1 MRNRVAF
8 IFSVILLM
16 NTWFVSGQILDPVE
30 WSFEKKQID
39 ENQFELVFKATIDED
54 WHMYGLN
61 IPEGGPIAT
70 SVNFD
75 DSEKFILEGSPKPEP
90 QAKIKHDPSFDMDLE
105 LFSNKVVLTQK
116 IIRTASD
123 AFEITGFVEYM
134 SCDESRCLPP
144 SDESF
149 TFHFDAKQSTS
160 PEKINSKEK
169 IQAQALKPTGDTVEQ
184 NVNAPVS
191 VDDEEGSI
199 VSSEKTSEVGQTAD
213 SVSRKPS
220 ANSTLWGTFII
231 ALLAGLGGLLTPCV
245 YPMIPMTVS
254 YFMRGKKSRAKAISE
269 ALVFGISIILIYT
282 FIGVL
287 VSVFKNP
294 NAVSAVNTH
303 WIPNSIFFV
312 LFIIL
317 AASFFGLFELV
328 LPSRLANKV
337 DSQAD
342 RGGYVGAFFM
352 ALAMTILSFSCTG
365 PIVAGLLIKA
375 AQGDVLEPIL
385 GMFGF
390 SFVFAIPFTLF
401 AIFPSWLK
409 GLPQSG
415 GWLNAIKVS
424 IAFIMLA
431 FAFYFLNKIDQSY
444 HLNILSREAF
454 LGIWMV
460 LFILLGFYL
469 LGKIKLPH
477 DSELNSVSVPRL
489 FFAIASFSFA
499 MYLLPGL
506 FGAELKAISPLIPP
520 KSAQSFDISEGVPQG
535 TAMQATFSETLC
547 GNPSYSDFLHLPHGL
562 KGYYDYEEAL
572 ACAKEKNKP
581 VFVDF
586 VGHSCSNCKKMYS
599 TVWANPKV
607 LELLSNE
614 YIIAALYVDDR
625 TVLPEDKWITS
636 GVDGKVKK
644 TIGKIN
650 LDLQI
655 RKFNSNAL
663 PLYAIVD
670 PRGNILTDTYSYNPD
685 IADMVAYL
693 EKGLKE
699 FRKENK

>member
-1 MRNRVAF
+1 MKNRIAF
-8 IFSVILLM
+8 IFSIILFI
-16 NTWFVSGQILDPVE
+16 NTSFVSGQILNPVS
-30 WSFEKKQID
+30 WSFEKKQVD
-39 ENQFELVFKATIDED
+39 GNLYELLFKATIDEN
-54 WHMYGLN
+54 WHLYGLN

-70 SVNFD
+70 SVNFN
-75 DSEKFILEGSPKPEP
+75 DSENYTLEGSPTPEP
-90 QAKIKHDPSFDMDLE
+90 RAKIKHDPSFDMDLE
-105 LFSNKVVLTQK
+105 LFSNKVTLKQK
-116 IIRTASD
+116 IVRTTAD
-123 AFEITGFVEYM
+123 PFEVTGYVEYM

-149 TFHFDAKQSTS
+149 TFRFDAAQSTS
-160 PEKINSKEK
+160 MESSKSKETV
-169 IQAQALKPTGDTVEQ
+169 QTQPLKPTDDTIQE
-184 NVNAPVS
+184 ATAPPVS
-191 VDDEEGSI
+191 VNNKEDSI
-199 VSSEKTSEVGQTAD
+199 VASEKTMEVSQTND
-213 SVSRKPS
+213 SASTKPS
-220 ANSTLWGTFII
+220 SGSTLWGTFIL

-282 FIGVL
+282 LIGVL

-303 WIPNSIFFV
+303 WVPNSIFFL

-317 AASFFGLFELV
+317 AASFFGMFELV

-375 AQGDVLEPIL
+375 AQGDVMEPIM

-424 IAFIMLA
+424 IAFVMLA

-460 LFILLGFYL
+460 LFIMLGFYL

-477 DSELNSVSVPRL
+477 DSDLNHIGVPRL

-499 MYLLPGL
+499 LYLLPGI
-506 FGAELKAISPLIPP
+506 FGADLKAISALIPP
-520 KSAQSFDISEGVPQG
+520 KSAQNFVISKGLSQSAAANPM
-535 TAMQATFSETLC
+535 ADSETLC
-547 GNPSYSDFLHLPHGL
+547 GTPSYSDFLHLPHGL
-562 KGYYDYEEAL
+562 KGYFDYEEAL

-581 VFVDF
+581 VFIDF
-586 VGHSCSNCKKMYS
+586 VGHSCSNCKKMYAS
-599 TVWANPKV
+599 VWSDPQV
-607 LELLSNE
+607 LEILSQD

-625 TVLPEDKWITS
+625 TILPDDEWITS
-636 GVDGKVKK
+636 EVDGKVKK
-644 TIGKIN
+644 TMGKIN
-650 LDLQI
+650 LDFQI
-655 RKFNSNAL
+655 SKFNSNAL

-670 PRGNILTDTYSYNPD
+670 AQGNMLTDTYSYNPK
-685 IADMVAYL
+685 ISDMVDYL
-693 EKGLKE
+693 ESGLKK
-699 FRKENK
+699 FKEK

>member
-1 MRNRVAF
+1 MKNRVAF
-8 IFSVILLM
+8 IFSVILFI
-16 NTWFVSGQILDPVE
+16 NTSLVTGQILDPVD

-39 ENQFELVFKATIDED
+39 ENQYELLFKATIDEG

-75 DSEKFILEGSPKPEP
+75 DSEKFTLEGSPMPEP
-90 QAKIKHDPSFDMDLE
+90 RAQIKHDPSFDMNLE
-105 LFSNKVVLTQK
+105 LFSNKVVLTQT
-116 IIRTASD
+116 IVRTTAD
-123 AFEITGFVEYM
+123 RFEISGYVEYM

-149 TFHFDAKQSTS
+149 TFRFDAMQSA
-160 PEKINSKEK
+160 SKKSSKPKE
-169 IQAQALKPTGDTVEQ
+169 IIETQALKPTTDTVEES
-184 NVNAPVS
+184 VAPPVS
-191 VDDEEGSI
+191 LDIDE
-199 VSSEKTSEVGQTAD
+199 D
-213 SVSRKPS
+213 SVVTAEKSPEAIQTGGQASSKS
-220 ANSTLWGTFII
+220 ATSSTLWGTFIL
-231 ALLAGLGGLLTPCV
+231 ALFAGLGGLLTPCV

-282 FIGVL
+282 LIGVL
-287 VSVFKNP
+287 VSIFKNP

-303 WIPNSIFFV
+303 WMPNSIFFL

-317 AASFFGLFELV
+317 AASFFGMFELV

-375 AQGDVLEPIL
+375 AQGDVMEPIM

-424 IAFIMLA
+424 IAFVMLA

-477 DSELNSVSVPRL
+477 DSDLNHIGVPRL

-499 MYLLPGL
+499 MYLLPGI
-506 FGAELKAISPLIPP
+506 FGADLKAISALTPP
-520 KSAQSFDISEGVPQG
+520 KSAQNFDISNR
-535 TAMQATFSETLC
+535 MSQAATVNSIDNRETLC
-547 GNPSYSDFLHLPHGL
+547 ETPSYSDFLHLPHGL
-562 KGYYDYEEAL
+562 QGYFDYDEAL
-572 ACAKEKNKP
+572 ACAEEKNKP
-581 VFVDF
+581 VFIDF
-586 VGHSCSNCKKMYS
+586 VGHSCSNCKKMYAS
-599 TVWANPKV
+599 VWSDPKV
-607 LELLSNE
+607 LEILSQD

-625 TVLPEDKWITS
+625 TVLPEDEWITS
-636 GVDGKVKK
+636 EADGKVKK
-644 TIGKIN
+644 TMGKIN

-655 RKFNSNAL
+655 SKFNSNAL

-670 PRGNILTDTYSYNPD
+670 AQGNMLTDTYGYNPRVG
-685 IADMVAYL
+685 DMVAYL
-693 EKGLKE
+693 ESGLKK
-699 FRKENK
+699 FREK